1 MRPVRLPAARLR
13 DDAGGQGRP
22 AAREGTLT
30 LMDASAW
37 AALRADLA
45 AESRD
50 LEDILAGLDA
60 AGWERP
66 TPAEGWDIR
75 DQVSHL
81 AWVDDAAA
89 TALTDPA
96 KFQADTAAMV
106 TATRDGQDPA
116 DHMAEGLRG
125 RTPEELLE
133 WFRTARAR
141 LLETFSQTDPA
152 TRAPWYGPSMS
163 AASSATARLME
174 TWAHGQDIADA
185 LGVTRA
191 PTARL
196 RHIAHLGVRTRE
208 FAYAN
213 RGLAA
218 PPGPVRVVLTAPD
231 GGTWAWGPDDA
242 ADQVTG
248 PALDFCLVVTQR
260 RHRADTRLTVTGPAA
275 SEWMGIAQAFAGP
288 PGPGRPRRGS
298 PQPQG

>member
-1 MRPVRLPAARLR
+1 
-13 DDAGGQGRP
+13 
-22 AAREGTLT
+22 
-30 LMDASAW
+30 MDASVW

-50 LEDILAGLDA
+50 VDGMLAGLPPPD
-60 AGWERP
+60 WERD
-66 TPAEGWDIR
+66 TPAEGWAVR

-81 AWVDDAAA
+81 AWVDDAAV
-89 TALTDPA
+89 TALTDPERFRA
-96 KFQADTAAMV
+96 ETAGLLA
-106 TATRDGQDPA
+106 ATGAGRDPA
-116 DHMAEGLRG
+116 DRMARQLRG
-125 RTPEELLE
+125 RTAAELLK
-133 WFRTARAR
+133 WFRGSRAR
-141 LLETFSQTDPA
+141 LLETFSQADPA

-185 LGVTRA
+185 LGIERV

-213 RGLAA
+213 RGQAA

-231 GGTWAWGPDDA
+231 DGTWTWGPEDA

-248 PALDFCLVVTQR
+248 PALDFCLAVTQR
-260 RHRADTRLTVTGPAA
+260 RHLADTRLTVTGPAA
-275 SEWMGIAQAFAGP
+275 AGWMGIAQAFAGP
-288 PGPGRPRRGS
+288 PGPGRPRRS
-298 PQPQG
+298 